1 MLCVLPLPALS
12 STCSSDQLL
21 YSPLGVF
28 VPSLPTVSWM
38 EREQGDLISLSRWLH
53 TMSLPTLHPHP
64 APRRTAASSHAPCSA
79 IEQPSPLLILR
90 MRRKMHVLLRSHA

>member
-53 TMSLPTLHPHP
+53 TMSLPTLPPHPHP
-64 APRRTAASSHAPCSA
+64 HGDRAAAN
-79 IEQPSPLLILR
+79 QDLL
-90 MRRKMHVLLRSHA
+90 MR

>member
-12 STCSSDQLL
+12 CSSDQLL

-53 TMSLPTLHPHP
+53 TMSLPTLPPHPHP
-64 APRRTAASSHAPCSA
+64 HPPA
-79 IEQPSPLLILR
+79 IEQLHKYIDH
-90 MRRKMHVLLRSHA
+90 KCYC

>member
-38 EREQGDLISLSRWLH
+38 EREQGGLISLSRWLH
-53 TMSLPTLHPHP
+53 TMSLPPLPTLPTLARPP
-64 APRRTAASSHAPCSA
+64 AGGNRSS
-79 IEQPSPLLILR
+79 IQR
-90 MRRKMHVLLRSHA
+90 